1 MHATLPK
8 KFQTQV
14 EVSKAHIVTLRVVI
28 LLLALLC
35 SGALYGWTTAPQQI
49 TVHIPPQFQSGTQQ
63 GVDHVPPPNVYTFA
77 AYIWQQMHRWPANGE
92 DDYPANMFR
101 LQSFLTPRFYDW
113 LEADFQGKARRGEL
127 RGKVRGISEIPGR
140 HYEPSR
146 VVPVGDGAWIVWLDV
161 EIKEWVNDLVTKDVR
176 LRYPLRVVRFDVDR
190 ERNPWGLALDGF
202 PEGQTPERLP
212 DADVKDN

>member
-1 MHATLPK
+1 MQATLPK

-14 EVSKAHIVTLRVVI
+14 EVSKAHIQTLRVVI
-28 LLLALLC
+28 VLLALLC
-35 SGALYGWTTAPQQI
+35 VGALYGWTTAPQQI

-63 GVDHVPPPNVYTFA
+63 AVDHVPPPNVYTFA
-77 AYIWQQMHRWPANGE
+77 AYIWQQVHRWPEDGE
-92 DDYPANMFR
+92 DDYPANIFR
-101 LQSFLTPRFYDW
+101 LQSFLTPRFYEW
-113 LEADFQGKARRGEL
+113 LEADFQSKAKRGEL

-146 VVPVGDGAWIVWLDV
+146 VVAVGDGAWIVWLDV
-161 EIKEWVNDLVTKDVR
+161 EIREWVNDLVTKDVR

-202 PEGQTPERLP
+202 PEGEIPERLP
-212 DADVKDN
+212 DTDVEDS